1 MKTISYKLKDLD
13 QKEKKVTL
21 KLGYVGENEHVQI
34 RIDCSEIWENYPNAV
49 ASLAVEPPEGSK
61 YPAIVTREGNVVCW
75 TVKDSDVVHDGDGR
89 IQLTFTEGSEI
100 QKTVICRTKVD
111 ESIIGSGT
119 TPDPIADFVSE
130 ANEALAELEAAEVH
144 EPVIGEDGYWYT
156 WSKDAGEYV
165 KTDTKAQGEDGQQG
179 PAGKDGADGAPGQD
193 GHTPVKGTDYW
204 TQQDQADIV
213 AAAALETVSAVIDDT
228 AGDGDTN
235 KTWSANKLN
244 DQFGGV
250 LNDIH
255 GLSDETN
262 HEYKY
267 ADLLYYKNLLNN
279 KKWEEGTINSSTG
292 IDTADSASI
301 RTIGSVSISDSVL
314 ILQLAGARNYTLY
327 IYEYGA
333 NGYIG
338 RKYWSYTLY
347 GSDIKDIH
355 LDSGVTSLR
364 FVAYSSG
371 GDYAKNLASISA
383 SVCYELR
390 EFFNY
395 STEYVKLN
403 PYHGKSITTVNEEQ
417 RTGNVPQSNKQY
429 LYKAGSFTI
438 TTDGSGY
445 VGAEMYFLC
454 PAIGSTLNVNATRS
468 AGNQWVTRVLFFDS
482 TFTQI
487 GSQSTSNTSTHQVTV
502 PSGTRFVKITFGCC
516 WGTALAD
523 NTQVTF
529 SNVEVYYA
537 VADGFSD
544 IGTLSGLHTTA
555 KSNLVSAINEV
566 ADKQAAVHKFDN
578 IWMFDAGHQ
587 GYFEEAP
594 ASSVASFVRAKVKGY
609 NTLECDIR
617 LTSDNEF
624 VICHND
630 YLPSD
635 TSYKISQHTYA
646 ELYQNQNL
654 GTYNS
659 ITQKIMKFVEL
670 IQLAKEL
677 DMKVFVELKSTLTQ
691 QQIADLMEI
700 VKLQGMNERVY
711 WMADVKDTSAQYAG
725 IFRTVDPM
733 CNLLINFNRSY
744 SDFANFVIQGHPE
757 KTYCYAWGGY
767 IDDTIINTFA
777 TNGLQMVAWCV
788 SYDYY
793 YPELTTDAL
802 IKQEI
807 MRVIGCGAVGMCL
820 DKWSLSEIYS
830 EKYADYFD

>member
-1 MKTISYKLKDLD
+1 MPITI
-13 QKEKKVTL
+13 QPATL
-21 KLGYVGENEHVQI
+21 KVKKQNGQYQSADCLKGDKGDPGSVGIIAPNYADLTFPVAQGQPCIHEGLYYIANSAIQSSEDWTAAHWTQLTVGEQ
-34 RIDCSEIWENYPNAV
+34 
-49 ASLAVEPPEGSK
+49 
-61 YPAIVTREGNVVCW
+61 VTSV
-75 TVKDSDVVHDGDGR
+75 
-89 IQLTFTEGSEI
+89 LT
-100 QKTVICRTKVD
+100 
-111 ESIIGSGT
+111 
-119 TPDPIADFVSE
+119 A
-130 ANEALAELEAAEVH
+130 
-144 EPVIGEDGYWYT
+144 
-156 WSKDAGEYV
+156 
-165 KTDTKAQGEDGQQG
+165 
-179 PAGKDGADGAPGQD
+179 
-193 GHTPVKGTDYW
+193 
-204 TQQDQADIV
+204 
-213 AAAALETVSAVIDDT
+213 
-228 AGDGDTN
+228 
-235 KTWSANKLN
+235 
-244 DQFGGV
+244 
-250 LNDIH
+250 IH
-255 GLSDETN
+255 GMSDETN

-292 IDTADSASI
+292 VDTADSASI
-301 RTIGSVSISDSVL
+301 RMIGSVPISDSVL

-438 TTDGSGY
+438 TTDGTGY

-468 AGNQWVTRVLFFDS
+468 TGNQWVTRVLFFDS

-516 WGTALAD
+516 WGTALAE

-529 SNVEVYYA
+529 SDVEVYYA
-537 VADGFSD
+537 VTDGFGTVDSK
-544 IGTLSGLHTTA
+544 IGDLARLDTEDKTSVVNA
-555 KSNLVSAINEV
+555 VNEV
-566 ADKQAAVHKFDN
+566 VARQEKDIRYPT
-578 IWMFDAGHQ
+578 IWMFDVGHQ
-587 GYFEEAP
+587 GFYEEAP
-594 ASSVASFVRAKVKGY
+594 ASSVASFCRAKAHGY

-617 LTSDNEF
+617 LTSDGEF
-624 VICHND
+624 VICQND

-635 TSYKISQHTYA
+635 VSYKISQHTYA
-646 ELYQNQNL
+646 EIYENQNL
-654 GTYNS
+654 GTYNNVV
-659 ITQKIMKFVEL
+659 QKIMKFKEL
-670 IQLAKEL
+670 VQLAKTL
-677 DMKVFVELKSTLTQ
+677 DMRLFVELKSTLTQ
-691 QQIADLMEI
+691 QQIADLIEI
-700 VKLQGMNERVY
+700 AKLQGMSERVY
-711 WMADVKDTSAQYAG
+711 WMADVKSTSAQYAG
-725 IFRTVDPM
+725 YFRTADPS

-767 IDDTIINTFA
+767 IDDTIIETFA

-793 YPELTTDAL
+793 YPDMTTDEL
-802 IKQEI
+802 IKGEI
-807 MRVIGCGAVGMCL
+807 RRVINCGAIGMCL
-820 DKWSLSEIYS
+820 DKWSLTEVLHEQYESYLE
-830 EKYADYFD
+830 